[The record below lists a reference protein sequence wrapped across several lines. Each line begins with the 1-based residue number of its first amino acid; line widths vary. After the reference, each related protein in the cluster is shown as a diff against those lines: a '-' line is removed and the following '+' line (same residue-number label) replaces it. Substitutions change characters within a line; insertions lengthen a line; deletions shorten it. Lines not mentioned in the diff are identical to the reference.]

1 MVLPQC
7 LYVQIRI
14 LLQSHSV
21 SKPFNYYFYLHFVLV
36 LPSVEDLKV
45 KNNGTTVT
53 LSWSPPIALA
63 PKRYKIDRSCQG
75 ISDSVEANTFVIVSS
90 SPHHS
95 TDVPPYSQCT
105 FDLIGLYGNDS
116 HYLARSKT
124 ITGMALMFLTFDKAL
139 FVVTA
144 VC

>member
-1 MVLPQC
+1 MVLPQF
-7 LYVQIRI
+7 QIRI

-21 SKPFNYYFYLHFVLV
+21 SEPLNYYLHLHFILV

-45 KNNGTTVT
+45 TNNDTTIT
-53 LSWSPPIALA
+53 LSWNPPIALA

-75 ISDSVEANTFVIVSS
+75 ISDSVDANTFVIVSS
-90 SPHHS
+90 PPHHS

-116 HYLARSKT
+116 QYLARSKA
-124 ITGMALMFLTFDKAL
+124 IIGIYGYISLNVL
-139 FVVTA
+139 